1 MTKSCELSFERMN
14 SLFIQQPFDEF
25 LGLQYERVNETNIKV
40 ILPIQPLLLNTVGV
54 VHGGIISS
62 LADVAMCNTFEVDE
76 NNRQTVVTVDLK
88 MTFIKKAMGNL
99 LIANAYIIK
108 KGRTLSHADC
118 MIYDENNN
126 LVAKATGIFANC

>member
-1 MTKSCELSFERMN
+1 VKAV
-14 SLFIQQPFDEF
+14 FIQQPFDEF
-25 LGLQYERVNETNIKV
+25 LRFNYEKVSETSIKI
-40 ILPIQPLLLNTVGV
+40 ILPIQPLFLNSAGV

-88 MTFIKKAMGNL
+88 ITFIKGAKGEV
-99 LIANAYIIK
+99 LIAHAHQVK

-118 MIYDENNN
+118 FIYDENNN
-126 LVAKATGIFANC
+126 LVAKANGIFANC

>member
-1 MTKSCELSFERMN
+1 
-14 SLFIQQPFDEF
+14 LFIQQPFDEF
-25 LGLQYERVNETNIKV
+25 LKFQYERINETSLKV
-40 ILPIQPLLLNTVGV
+40 TLPIQPLFLNTVGV

-76 NNRQTVVTVDLK
+76 NKRQTVVTVDLK
-88 MTFIKKAMGNL
+88 MTFIKKAMGEV

-118 MIYDENNN
+118 LIYDDKNN